1 MNEVKL
7 HTEFVGDRPPGPPE
21 VMAEVSRHMY
31 RGARRAGDVM
41 EAAVRGA
48 MAPNAKS
55 ARSMHSVTAE
65 VEVITPEHM
74 EITVGSSDPAVKFM
88 TDGTGIFGPLRQVIR
103 PLKARAMKFPHRG
116 VRYGGQ
122 VKIVGEFAYAAWV
135 RGIRPRNYFET
146 AYEASKAF
154 VAAIFDETAD
164 QIAQV
169 I

>member
-7 HTEFVGDRPPGPPE
+7 HTEFIGDEPPPE
-21 VMAEVSRHMY
+21 AEVMLQVFRHMY
-31 RGARRAGDVM
+31 RGAKRAGDVL

-55 ARSMHSVTAE
+55 SRSMRSVTSE
-65 VEVITPEHM
+65 VTVLGPDHLEL
-74 EITVGSSDPAVKFM
+74 TVGSSDPAVKFM
-88 TDGTGIFGPLRQVIR
+88 TDGTGIFGPLRQIIR
-103 PLKARAMKFPHRG
+103 PVKARVMKFPHRG

-122 VKIVGEFAYAAWV
+122 VKIAGDFAYAHWIK
-135 RGIRPRNYFET
+135 GIQPRNYFE
-146 AYEASKAF
+146 AAHEASKF
-154 VAAIFDETAD
+154 VVAAIFDETAD